1 MRSSGCW
8 YMYPL
13 ENLSLQFF
21 SVDIFHLSCFPL
33 AALPSISSFFLA
45 LLVAHC
51 LDFETVKEPWRD
63 DEI

>member
-1 MRSSGCW
+1 MVHVSSV
-8 YMYPL
+8 
-13 ENLSLQFF
+13 ESLTAVFF
-21 SVDIFHLSCFPL
+21 FFLWMNVFHSLAFPL
-33 AALPSISSFFLA
+33 AVLPSISSFFLP